1 MKQLNMNY
9 DIITDPP
16 MGKEEATDDI
26 MVVSVMSTVV

>member
-16 MGKEEATDDI
+16 MGKKKATDDI
-26 MVVSVMSTVV
+26 IVFSVMSTAV